1 MNGQE
6 TVLIRGCGGPFGQ
19 ARAVAGAARD
29 VAYQSCKSPKLRALA
44 HALDDFETRMWN
56 RGDDTGRFVALAVT
70 LVAALLLDSPR
81 LTHDQ
86 ISAAPERIMKALDA
100 AAMDYAGYRRDHE
113 HDLLSA
119 YRALYS
125 DVYAHCRDAKAC
137 AAAQA
142 VIRAGMAGSR
152 ARNYEEALRADIDA
166 IKQAIALVQPG
177 SKLA

>member
-1 MNGQE
+1 
-6 TVLIRGCGGPFGQ
+6 
-19 ARAVAGAARD
+19 
-29 VAYQSCKSPKLRALA
+29 
-44 HALDDFETRMWN
+44 
-56 RGDDTGRFVALAVT
+56 
-70 LVAALLLDSPR
+70 
-81 LTHDQ
+81 
-86 ISAAPERIMKALDA
+86 MKALDA